1 MGPRIRMN
9 LPSSNNLVNDILNGS
24 GQQFGILLILLTA
37 KINHDTKKKINE
49 FSYLM
54 MGKNIARYMSRKD
67 SMMDNTFNK
76 C

>member
-1 MGPRIRMN
+1 MDP
-9 LPSSNNLVNDILNGS
+9 PSSNNRVNDTPHGN
-24 GQQFGILLILLTA
+24 GQQIGVLLILLTA

-54 MGKNIARYMSRKD
+54 MRKNIARYMSRKD
-67 SMMDNTFNK
+67 SVVDNTFNK